1 MASKKKTKKLKKV
14 KMKPVKPLTM
24 TAAGH
29 EKWIEI

>member
-14 KMKPVKPLTM
+14 KMKPVKPLSV

-29 EKWIEI
+29 ENWIEI